1 MKIIPRFKAICIQK
15 KIIQL
20 STSIINVF
28 ECAQKFRF
36 WCVGADDLGYQD
48 AALSCST
55 WCPIF
60 WKFGWLSWAKLLFSI
75 HGWMFSM
82 IFAKIVQFGG
92 WSPSQFGPHFVLIT
106 FFCGLRDPFDVRG
119 FLHCWIY
126 RWKSRMIVLG
136 SSSENGL
143 AFRVF
148 LLGRFLWLSMKEN

>member
-1 MKIIPRFKAICIQK
+1 MNIIPRFKAICIQK

-28 ECAQKFRF
+28 WVRSEIPFLMRWSWWSGVSGCGALVQYLMSNFLKVRLIVMGKTFVFDSWMNVFNDFR
-36 WCVGADDLGYQD
+36 WD
-48 AALSCST
+48 CSV
-55 WCPIF
+55 WWLKPI
-60 WKFGWLSWAKLLFSI
+60 SI
-75 HGWMFSM
+75 RTSFRTHY
-82 IFAKIVQFGG
+82 
-92 WSPSQFGPHFVLIT
+92 